1 MLTAEQNE
9 LVTRTGPGTPGG
21 AMMRRYWQPVAL
33 SEELP
38 GHGDPIPVRILSE
51 DLVLFRDE
59 AGAPALMGLRCPH
72 RQTDL
77 SYGRVEDGGLRC
89 VYHGWLFAKDGRCL
103 EQPGEP
109 ADSTYA
115 ERVRHT
121 AYPCVEAGGV
131 ILTYMG
137 PGEPPPLPGLPFL
150 HAPDEHSYATKV
162 LHECNYLQ
170 GNEGN
175 CDPQHVSFLHR
186 LKAPR
191 RPDDRAVSV
200 INNDVAPT
208 ITIEESPFGFR
219 TYARRH
225 VNGTTDMVRVT
236 NFIMPNCSAFVG
248 SARIDPA
255 VQPRDENDGHQH
267 HWHVPIDDTHH
278 WKYVIVHRY
287 AGPIDRDYI
296 ARECDTQ
303 GDERYVPNR
312 NRTNRYG
319 QDRDDMRR
327 GDTFIGMGMRFQDHD
342 KFATESQGAISNRSL
357 EHLATT
363 DRGVITMRRQLLE
376 AIAAVEAG
384 EEPRMIDRA
393 AGADPLA
400 EMVVRAAFVPKE
412 SETLGFWRSP
422 SAV

>member
-9 LVTRTGPGTPGG
+9 LVTRTGPATPGG
-21 AMMRRYWQPVAL
+21 AMLRRYWQPVAL
-33 SEELP
+33 AEELA

-59 AGAPALMGLRCPH
+59 TGAPALLGLRCPH

-109 ADSTYA
+109 PDSTFA
-115 ERVRHT
+115 NRVRHT
-121 AYPCVEAGGV
+121 AYPCVEAGGL
-131 ILTYMG
+131 ILAYMG
-137 PGEPPPLPGLPFL
+137 GGEPPPLPGLPFL
-150 HAPDEHSYATKV
+150 RAPSDHTFCTKI

-175 CDPQHVSFLHR
+175 IDPQHVSFLHR

-191 RPDDRAVSV
+191 RQNDRSAEV
-200 INNDVAPT
+200 IYGDVAPT

-225 VNGTTDMVRVT
+225 VDESTDMVRVT
-236 NFIMPNCSAFVG
+236 NFIMPNLSAFVG
-248 SARIDPA
+248 TARVNPA
-255 VQPRDENDGHQH
+255 VAPRDENDGCQH

-278 WKYVIVHRY
+278 WKYLIVHRY
-287 AGPIDRDYI
+287 GGPVDREYVAAECRIDMD
-296 ARECDTQ
+296 AP
-303 GDERYVPNR
+303 YVPHR
-312 NRTNRYG
+312 NRSNRYE
-319 QDRDDMRR
+319 QDRDEMRS
-327 GDTFIGMGMRFQDHD
+327 GTTFIGMGTRFQLHD
-342 KFATESQGAISNRSL
+342 KFATESQGSISDRSL

-363 DRGVITMRRQLLE
+363 DRGVITMRRLLLE
-376 AIAAVEAG
+376 AIDEVSAG
-384 EEPRMIDRA
+384 NEPLMIDRT
-393 AGADPLA
+393 GSDPLA
-400 EMVVRAAFVPKE
+400 DMVVRAAYVPRNA
-412 SETLGFWRSP
+412 ETLGFWRSA
-422 SAV
+422 SLA